1 MAGVLPGDGRAAASG
16 ETPDQLMDAAAAL
29 RRVAALVGR
38 GASPHDTLVG
48 IAQEAARFLGAD
60 FASILRYEPDG
71 SAAIAGWWG
80 ASGAD
85 VPAGTRLT
93 LTGDDVAVSVLA
105 TGQPA
110 RADRL
115 RGPAGSVADNLRRLG
130 ARSAVGAPI
139 TLEGHLW
146 GVAMAAAAEPAR
158 LPAGSERRL
167 ASLTELVGAAI

>member
-1 MAGVLPGDGRAAASG
+1 MAGVPPGDGRAASG
-16 ETPDQLMDAAAAL
+16 EAPDQLMDAATAL

-38 GASPHDTLVG
+38 GASPQDTLAA

-85 VPAGTRLT
+85 VPACSRLT

-105 TGQPA
+105 TGHPA
-110 RADRL
+110 G
-115 RGPAGSVADNLRRLG
+115 RGPWPEEGRR
-130 ARSAVGAPI
+130 RWNPQR
-139 TLEGHLW
+139 
-146 GVAMAAAAEPAR
+146 P
-158 LPAGSERRL
+158 
-167 ASLTELVGAAI
+167 